1 MSLRDSFCLLLLHD
15 CTLELIFPRRSLPN
29 DVSLAVFAVG
39 ARTEEGWN
47 FLFEKYRET
56 LYTSL
61 KSRIKSALSITPLAH
76 KLKW

>member
-1 MSLRDSFCLLLLHD
+1 MYLMPAINHSI
-15 CTLELIFPRRSLPN
+15 IFFSWCSLPN

-56 LYTSL
+56 LYTSV
-61 KSRIKSALSITPLAH
+61 KIRIKSALSITPLAH